1 MAHPSSSST
10 PSLAVS
16 SSSSSVSTGLQPE
29 RGLSRRALIGGAAAA
44 GVAALAGGAGVLGMT
59 TAFAAASSSE
69 DFLRLSVFLTGGKP
83 LDATLAARY
92 QTELAKD
99 IEQFGSATAALARH
113 IADTKPAHVD
123 DLLATELDAGL
134 RQTAKQIV
142 SAWYLGI
149 VGEGAKARLIS
160 YANALMYRPT
170 EGALIIPSYGGGP
183 DSWGDKPVL
192 KTEAISK
199 PAA

>member
-1 MAHPSSSST
+1 MAQTTSPWS
-10 PSLAVS
+10 AA
-16 SSSSSVSTGLQPE
+16 E
-29 RGLSRRALIGGAAAA
+29 RGLSRRTLIGGAAAA
-44 GVAALAGGAGVLGMT
+44 GVAALTGGGLLGMT
-59 TAFAAASSSE
+59 TAFAAATSSE
-69 DFLRLSVFLTGGKP
+69 DFLRLSEFLTGGKP
-83 LDATLAARY
+83 LDATLAGRY
-92 QTELAKD
+92 LAELGKD
-99 IEQFGSATAALARH
+99 NEQFAAATAALQRH

-149 VGEGAKARLIS
+149 VGDGAKARLVS

-170 EGALIIPSYGGGP
+170 EGVLVIPSYGGGP
-183 DSWGDKPVL
+183 DSWGDKPA
-192 KTEAISK
+192 TPAAATPK